1 MILIICVQPS
11 QSQAAVQK
19 QDHLEAPLWQ
29 IFWSPVSCAGML
41 FGGPVNQL
49 QDLWYAM
56 ASTVS
61 AGNMQS
67 FSSNKKKYQ
76 DQPPRMCFCMHVALF
91 DWDVSVFADACV
103 CFTLTYLGSK
113 CPIHVHVCVLDASG
127 CVCMRTQNTEVG
139 NILMSKAKQEIG
151 NTFKSL
157 ALSTVAQEPDTS
169 PAWRVTGC
177 IMG

>member
-1 MILIICVQPS
+1 M
-11 QSQAAVQK
+11 
-19 QDHLEAPLWQ
+19 
-29 IFWSPVSCAGML
+29 
-41 FGGPVNQL
+41 
-49 QDLWYAM
+49 M

-67 FSSNKKKYQ
+67 FSSNKKNNINISL
-76 DQPPRMCFCMHVALF
+76 PACVSACMWLYLTG
-91 DWDVSVFADACV
+91 DVSVFADACV
-103 CFTLTYLGSK
+103 CFALTFLGSK
-113 CPIHVHVCVLDASG
+113 CPIHVHVCVLDAAG
-127 CVCMRTQNTEVG
+127 CVCMCTQNTEVG